1 MEKKELTI
9 EGPVIAGNTRI
20 YVAAESRITCDS
32 IGDGLMCSGTRTPT
46 YILTISD
53 SERRAFTA
61 EGEEVTMER
70 LVQEVPNM
78 ADLLEFR
85 GSGL

>member
-9 EGPVIAGNTRI
+9 EGPVTAGNTRI
-20 YVAAESRITCDS
+20 YVAAETRITCDGS
-32 IGDGLMCSGTRTPT
+32 EGGLMCSGTRIPT

-53 SERRAFTA
+53 SGRRAFTA

-78 ADLLEFR
+78 ADLLADR
-85 GSGL
+85 DA

>member
-9 EGPVIAGNTRI
+9 EGPVIAGNIRI
-20 YVAAESRITCDS
+20 YVAAESRVTCDS
-32 IGDGLMCSGTRTPT
+32 IGGGLMCSGTKTPT
-46 YILTISD
+46 HIVIVSD

-78 ADLLEFR
+78 ADLLADR
-85 GSGL
+85 DA